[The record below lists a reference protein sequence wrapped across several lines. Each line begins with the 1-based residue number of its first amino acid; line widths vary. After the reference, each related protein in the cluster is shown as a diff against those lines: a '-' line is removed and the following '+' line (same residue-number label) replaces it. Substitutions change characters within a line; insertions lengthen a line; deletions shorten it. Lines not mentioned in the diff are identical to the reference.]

1 MDELGPNLGML
12 IIQAYMFMFR
22 FVCIILILASNNHH
36 TIIINP
42 MDCSLNQM
50 LHEILSTINML

>member
-1 MDELGPNLGML
+1 MDEPGPNLGML

-22 FVCIILILASNNHH
+22 FVCIILILASTNNHI
-36 TIIINP
+36 IIINP

-50 LHEILSTINML
+50 LHEILNTINMF